1 MTAGAPSSLA
11 VDIAE
16 SRILGGLLAAVHG
29 GSAVLALI
37 YVEPTWLGAFVALA
51 LSGSLAFYLR
61 RDALLRDRRSVV
73 RLRMEEGGR
82 CVLGLRGGKILPATL
97 LPSSFVSPLLT
108 VLRVKS
114 EAGEGVRSVVLLPD
128 SAPAEELRRLRV
140 WLRSAKSRPKP
151 LDAGQT

>member
-11 VDIAE
+11 VEIAG
-16 SRILGGLLAAVHG
+16 SRILGGLLVVVHG
-29 GSAVLALI
+29 VSAGLAVAYLK
-37 YVEPTWLGAFVALA
+37 PAWLGLLAALA
-51 LSGSLAFYLR
+51 LSGSLAFNLR

-73 RLRMEEGGR
+73 QLRMEEGGR
-82 CVLGLRGGKILPATL
+82 CVLGLRGGKIVLATL

-114 EAGEGVRSVVLLPD
+114 EAGDAVRSVVLLPD
-128 SAPAEELRRLRV
+128 SAPAQELRRLRV

-151 LDAGQT
+151 PDAGQT